1 MLVNRI
7 YNKVLNTRGCCV
19 SLLQRTL
26 LKSLSTNNTTTNKDN
41 FVTKPLLNNLSTSN
55 TTINKDNFVTRLTAL
70 PSGAALLGF
79 SGAIPF
85 ASLAVASTLT
95 NQYADVIAQGQISY
109 AACILTFLGGVHW
122 GKELMVNKSAPDTRI
137 LAYSVLPSLY
147 AWTAFALPY
156 NIALYYLSIGLFSVA
171 VYDVNDKT
179 LPQWYRTMR
188 IPLTTV
194 AATSVLLTG
203 YNH

>member
-7 YNKVLNTRGCCV
+7 YNKVSTVLNTHRCCV

-26 LKSLSTNNTTTNKDN
+26 LKNLSTNNATTNKDN
-41 FVTKPLLNNLSTSN
+41 F
-55 TTINKDNFVTRLTAL
+55 DTRLTAL

-85 ASLAVASTLT
+85 ASFAAASTLT
-95 NQYADVIAQGQISY
+95 TQYADVIALGQISY

-194 AATSVLLTG
+194 AATSVFLTG